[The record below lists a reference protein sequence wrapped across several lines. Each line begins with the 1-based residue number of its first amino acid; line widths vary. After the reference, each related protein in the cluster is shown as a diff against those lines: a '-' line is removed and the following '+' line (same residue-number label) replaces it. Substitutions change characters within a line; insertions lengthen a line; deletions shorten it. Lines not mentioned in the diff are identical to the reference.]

1 MPARDARYRKLT
13 YPPTAAAVISGTHF
27 LVGGGGG
34 KAKTGVPNRITLV
47 ADGKPDLQVCAPPA
61 FWLNQT
67 GRGQCVRQRGDMR
80 KAARACASAVRVSAP
95 GGSGLNTQP
104 ETLNPQPETRNSNRP
119 TLRCRK
125 LRTSTSAT
133 IVWWGWRSTP
143 PKKCA
148 W

>member
-61 FWLNQT
+61 F
-67 GRGQCVRQRGDMR
+67 
-80 KAARACASAVRVSAP
+80 
-95 GGSGLNTQP
+95 SGLTKPAGVNARVRAGICARHVRAPVMCVYPRRGVGSEHATSKLEP
-104 ETLNPQPETRNSNRP
+104 ATRNPQ
-119 TLRCRK
+119 L
-125 LRTSTSAT
+125 
-133 IVWWGWRSTP
+133 
-143 PKKCA
+143 
-148 W
+148 